1 MEQSDK
7 NLEQTSTNLKP
18 RKLEI
23 SDLDRPEMVALVQN
37 LIEHTATKGNI
48 RAARIREKIKDGL
61 ATVRGRVGRVCPN
74 LEGTE
79 IWDKVMQRVYP
90 AYTMKDLFEEN
101 MRSVRRMV
109 EQGQVFGIEV
119 DGKLV
124 AISAYRKLGD
134 NPDGREIYEL
144 TKASTLQAFRGRHFG
159 DLINQEILREIST
172 RSPEALITTVTAN
185 PGLKAKLMATG
196 MVKEFSL
203 LAPDHIAELTRAK
216 INDPDE
222 VNRME
227 FEIGSR
233 IYLYDPKAA

>member
-1 MEQSDK
+1 MEKSDK
-7 NLEQTSTNLKP
+7 NLDQTSVNPTP

-23 SDLDRPEMVALVQN
+23 ADLDRPEMVSLVQN

-61 ATVRGRVGRVCPN
+61 ATIHSKVNQVCPH
-74 LEGTE
+74 LGKPP

-90 AYTMKDLFEEN
+90 AYTMKDLFEGN

-119 DGKLV
+119 DGELV
-124 AISAYRKLGD
+124 AISAYRKFGD

-144 TKASTLQAFRGRHFG
+144 TKASTLTQFRGRHFG
-159 DLINQEILREIST
+159 DLINQEILKEISA

-196 MVKEFSL
+196 RVKEFSL
-203 LAPDHIAELTRAK
+203 LAPDHIAQLTRAK